1 MTPEPVSPA
10 ATPSTVAGPIIDD
23 RLAQAYR
30 YLQRVVGLIALALP
44 FVVSIGDRLIAD
56 HPLRGSISAYYY
68 GSTGSY
74 FVGSLCALAVFFL
87 SYQYE
92 KPPRP
97 GYAIDRAASNVLS
110 ALAVG
115 VALLPT
121 AAEGEQARG
130 ASAVIATLHLV
141 CAGLLFVLL
150 AYFSLCRF
158 TRTAGDSDRF
168 DLRSEI
174 RRSVNSDPALIAA
187 MSSRKRRRNTIY
199 RVCGWIIVACIVMV
213 GVSNALHWHVLFWL
227 EAVAIVAFGTS
238 WLVKSD
244 SISFLRDP

>member
-1 MTPEPVSPA
+1 MTP
-10 ATPSTVAGPIIDD
+10 TPGNIDNGRPIVDD

-44 FVVSIGDRLIAD
+44 FGVSIGDRVIAD
-56 HPLRGSISAYYY
+56 QPLRGSISAYYY

-97 GYAIDRAASNVLS
+97 GYAIDRTASNILS
-110 ALAVG
+110 AFAVG

-121 AAEGEQARG
+121 AAEGEAARG

-141 CAGLLFVLL
+141 CAGCLFVLL

-158 TRTAGDSDRF
+158 TRTAGDSDQF
-168 DLRSEI
+168 DLRTELQRCLKSP
-174 RRSVNSDPALIAA
+174 PALVAG
-187 MSSRKRRRNTIY
+187 MSERKRRRNAIY
-199 RVCGWIIVACIVMV
+199 RACGWIIVACIAMV
-213 GVSNALHWHVLFWL
+213 GISNALHWHILFWL
-227 EAVAIVAFGTS
+227 ESVAIVAFGMS

-244 SISFLRDP
+244 SIAFLRDASDA

>member
-1 MTPEPVSPA
+1 MTP
-10 ATPSTVAGPIIDD
+10 TPGDTDNGRPIVDD

-44 FVVSIGDRLIAD
+44 FGVSIGDRVIAD
-56 HPLRGSISAYYY
+56 QSLRGSISAYYY

-97 GYAIDRAASNVLS
+97 GYAIDRTASNILS
-110 ALAVG
+110 AFAVG

-121 AAEGEQARG
+121 AAEGEAARG
-130 ASAVIATLHLV
+130 ISAVIATLHLV
-141 CAGLLFVLL
+141 FAGSLFVLL

-158 TRTAGDSDRF
+158 TRTAGEPDAF
-168 DLRSEI
+168 DLRSEL
-174 RRSVNSDPALIAA
+174 RRSIASPPQLGPA
-187 MSSRKRRRNTIY
+187 MSGRKRRRNAIY
-199 RVCGWIIVACIVMV
+199 RACGWIIVACIVMV
-213 GVSNALHWHVLFWL
+213 GVSNAFHWHLLFWL
-227 EAVAIVAFGTS
+227 EAIAIVAFGTS

-244 SISFLRDP
+244 SIPWLRDR